1 MCCFPSCIT
10 SYILPSL
17 TKIKDKKPVHWLDFD
32 YLCLGGLDLTS
43 VCSPFNA
50 YNKYCMDLKA
60 STLSHKIL
68 LVSALHKMR
77 PLL

>member
-1 MCCFPSCIT
+1 M
-10 SYILPSL
+10 
-17 TKIKDKKPVHWLDFD
+17 HWLDFD